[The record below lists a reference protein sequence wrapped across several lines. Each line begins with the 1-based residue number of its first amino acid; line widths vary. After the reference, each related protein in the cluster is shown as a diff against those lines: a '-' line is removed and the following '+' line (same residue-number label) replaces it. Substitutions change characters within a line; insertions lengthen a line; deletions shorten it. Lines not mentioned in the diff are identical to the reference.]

1 MTPLILGS
9 RQCGILRSV
18 CPRHD
23 PLFTASALRHLAAG
37 IRGPYTDRE
46 LSLIKNKARR
56 AMHTPESLMR
66 WVGIPPLR

>member
-1 MTPLILGS
+1 MTAPLNLDL

-18 CPRHD
+18 CPRLD

-46 LSLIKNKARR
+46 LSIVRNRAKK
-56 AMHTPESLMR
+56 AMHTPESLMS
-66 WVGIPPLR
+66 WVGIPPL